1 MKIIADDKI
10 PFLRGVFEKYGIET
24 VYKKGST
31 IEHADLVDADALIIR
46 TRTLCNRELLHDTK
60 VKVVCSATI
69 GTDHVNIS
77 ELEELGIKFF
87 SAPGCN
93 AASVEQYIV
102 CALLYLA
109 EKYDFNLHGKTVG
122 IIGVGH
128 VGSRVQQACL
138 KMGMNVLLND
148 PPRAVEEQSSIF
160 VELDELLAK
169 SDFVTLHVPLD
180 ETTKYLAD
188 ENFFSRMKKS
198 AFFIN
203 ASRGSVCNNMVL
215 KEVLLER
222 KIAGAVLDVWEN
234 EPQIDRELQKLL
246 ELGTMHIAGYSADGK
261 ANGTSQSV
269 RNAANVLNISELKD
283 FCADIADDGNCK
295 VLTIEGDNPQ
305 KVLSIAAKAAYD
317 IGRDSRELL
326 EHPENFEKLR
336 GDYYCRREFH
346 AWSVSVQ
353 NIDNKSV
360 ELLKKMNFKIKE

>member
-1 MKIIADDKI
+1 MKIVADDKI
-10 PFLRGVFEKYGIET
+10 PFLHGVFEKYGIEI
-24 VYKKGST
+24 VYKKGSA
-31 IEHADLVDADALIIR
+31 IEHGDLVDADALIVR
-46 TRTLCNRELLHDTK
+46 TRTCCNRELLHDTK

-109 EKYDFNLHGKTVG
+109 EKYAFELHGKTVG
-122 IIGVGH
+122 IIGAGH
-128 VGSRVQQACL
+128 VGSRVQQSCL
-138 KMGMNVLLND
+138 KLGMNVLLND
-148 PPRAVEEQSSIF
+148 PPRAEKEKNNIF

-180 ETTKYLAD
+180 ENTEHLAD
-188 ENFFSRMKKS
+188 ENFFACMKKS

-203 ASRGSVCNNMVL
+203 SSRGSVCCNRTL
-215 KEVLLER
+215 KNVLLEK

-234 EPQIDRELQKLL
+234 EPQIDCELQKLL

-269 RNAANVLNISELKD
+269 RNIANFFNISELKN
-283 FCADIADDGNCK
+283 FSADIADTENSK
-295 VLTIEGDNPQ
+295 VLTLEGNNPQ

-317 IGRDSRELL
+317 IGRDSRNLL

-336 GDYYCRREFH
+336 GNYYCRREFH
-346 AWSVSVQ
+346 AWGVSAQ
-353 NIDNKSV
+353 GLDNKSV